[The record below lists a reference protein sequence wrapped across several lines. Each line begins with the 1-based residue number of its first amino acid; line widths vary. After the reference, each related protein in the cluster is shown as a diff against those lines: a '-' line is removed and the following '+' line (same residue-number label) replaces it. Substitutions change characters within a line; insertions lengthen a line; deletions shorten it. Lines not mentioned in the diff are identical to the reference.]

1 MVEKK
6 ESQVAL
12 KKCLKGALSDVAKL
26 QEKMDD
32 HYYKFESPKPAV
44 DQRGF
49 EGRDEPASRTK
60 SVVDKKKETE
70 AVTSVKVKKKQ
81 AKKQAKKP
89 PGELAENTAQ
99 KDTYHNQKS
108 AKKTGKKKKKKS
120 DAENGQVEKYAMD
133 EID

>member
-32 HYYKFESPKPAV
+32 HYYKIESPKPAV

-49 EGRDEPASRTK
+49 ERRDEPATRTK
-60 SVVDKKKETE
+60 SVVDKKKESE
-70 AVTSVKVKKKQ
+70 AVTSVKVK
-81 AKKQAKKP
+81 KKQAKKP